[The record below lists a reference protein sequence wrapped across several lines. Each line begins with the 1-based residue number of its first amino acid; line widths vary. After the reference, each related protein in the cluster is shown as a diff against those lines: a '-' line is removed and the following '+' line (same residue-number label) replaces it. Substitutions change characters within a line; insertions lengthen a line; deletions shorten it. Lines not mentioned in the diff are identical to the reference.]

1 MFKARE
7 YHQKH
12 CTECA
17 LDKPPCYQLVET
29 REWIDLKK
37 RIFFFFADN
46 NRTILQNAAEL
57 LLLLK
62 FFAFTSSR
70 KFIDIYKKRRL

>member
-37 RIFFFFADN
+37 ESFFFC
-46 NRTILQNAAEL
+46 R
-57 LLLLK
+57 
-62 FFAFTSSR
+62 
-70 KFIDIYKKRRL
+70 

>member
-37 RIFFFFADN
+37 ESFFFLPIIIGQFCKMLPN
-46 NRTILQNAAEL
+46 
-57 LLLLK
+57 
-62 FFAFTSSR
+62 
-70 KFIDIYKKRRL
+70 YYYY